1 MGRFDDRVAVITG
14 GGSGI
19 GRAVAER
26 FCREGGRV
34 ALVGRTPAKLDRVAA
49 ELGAE
54 RALVLPGAHEDP
66 AHAAHVAEQT
76 VQRWGR
82 IDALFNNG
90 GTFDPATVADTT
102 DAAWATT
109 LAANLTGPFV
119 MSRAVLAPM
128 RAAGHGVVIHTAS
141 TLGLKPI
148 PGAAAYSVAKAGLIM
163 LGKAM
168 AIEEAG
174 HGIRV
179 LTVCPGVVDTP
190 IHRQRP
196 GIVDDAAQRA
206 FLGEIAPVHLLGRV
220 GTPEEVAS
228 LMLHLASDESSWMTG
243 SVVPIE
249 GGTVLT

>member
-19 GRAVAER
+19 GRALAER

-34 ALVGRTPAKLDRVAA
+34 ALVGRTPAKLDHVAA
-49 ELGAE
+49 GLGAE
-54 RALVLPGAHEDP
+54 RALVFPGAHEDP
-66 AHAAHVAEQT
+66 AHATHVAEQT
-76 VQRWGR
+76 VRRWGR
-82 IDALFNNG
+82 IDVLFNNG
-90 GTFDPATVADTT
+90 GTFDPSSVADTT
-102 DAAWATT
+102 DAAWAAT

-119 MSRAVLAPM
+119 LSRAVLAPM
-128 RAAGHGVVIHTAS
+128 RAAGRGVVVHTAS

-148 PGAAAYSVAKAGLIM
+148 AGAAAYSVAKAGLIM

-179 LTVCPGVVDTP
+179 LTVCPGVVDTLL
-190 IHRQRP
+190 HRQRP
-196 GIVDDAAQRA
+196 GIVDDDAQRA
-206 FLGEIAPVHLLGRV
+206 FLGEIAPVHPLGRV
-220 GTPEEVAS
+220 GTPDEVAS

-243 SVVPIE
+243 SVVTID
-249 GGTVLT
+249 GGIVLA